1 MFYLHAA
8 SSQNHVAIKEKT
20 NASTATETEEPA
32 VEALTRTHNNNN
44 HTYNHK
50 TLLPEL
56 IRKTKEH
63 RWLFVFLLFCLL
75 SSGILAIAIVVGDTS
90 SSFNT
95 TELSNFSSSAD
106 VGTHTFNEND
116 VTHTNY
122 DIMDTNFSSI
132 DTITNTTMDA
142 TTDTTMDATTDTTPD
157 APPST
162 ASILKIATIAA
173 FVFLGLLLCLQLI
186 DWYLGGAAAAVRH
199 AWNRFTGAE
208 DSEGLFHTQ
217 PYYLAVTR
225 STCEVILRSSLFFS
239 SRL

>member
-1 MFYLHAA
+1 MKGNETRVVFYLHAA
-8 SSQNHVAIKEKT
+8 SSQNNVTIKEKT
-20 NASTATETEEPA
+20 NASTTTETEVPA
-32 VEALTRTHNNNN
+32 V
-44 HTYNHK
+44 
-50 TLLPEL
+50 
-56 IRKTKEH
+56 EH
-63 RWLFVFLLFCLL
+63 RWLFGFLLFCLL

-90 SSFNT
+90 TSLNT
-95 TELSNFSSSAD
+95 TELSDFSSSAD
-106 VGTHTFNEND
+106 IGTHTFNEND
-116 VTHTNY
+116 VIHTNY
-122 DIMDTNFSSI
+122 DIMDTIFSSI

-142 TTDTTMDATTDTTPD
+142 TTDTTMDATTDTTTD
-157 APPST
+157 ASPST

-225 STCEVILRSSLFFS
+225 STCEVILRSSLCFS
-239 SRL
+239 SHL

>member
-1 MFYLHAA
+1 MKGNETRVVFYLHAA
-8 SSQNHVAIKEKT
+8 SSQNNVAIKEKA

-32 VEALTRTHNNNN
+32 VGALTGTHNNK
-44 HTYNHK
+44 TYNPK
-50 TLLPEL
+50 TVLRKL
-56 IRKTKEH
+56 IRTTVEH
-63 RWLFVFLLFCLL
+63 RWLFGFLLFCLL

-90 SSFNT
+90 TSLNT
-95 TELSNFSSSAD
+95 TELSDFSSSA
-106 VGTHTFNEND
+106 GI
-116 VTHTNY
+116 HTND
-122 DIMDTNFSSI
+122 DIMDTNFSSN
-132 DTITNTTMDA
+132 DTITNITMDA
-142 TTDTTMDATTDTTPD
+142 TTDTRTDAT
-157 APPST
+157 PST

-225 STCEVILRSSLFFS
+225 STCEVVLRSSLCFS
-239 SRL
+239 SHL